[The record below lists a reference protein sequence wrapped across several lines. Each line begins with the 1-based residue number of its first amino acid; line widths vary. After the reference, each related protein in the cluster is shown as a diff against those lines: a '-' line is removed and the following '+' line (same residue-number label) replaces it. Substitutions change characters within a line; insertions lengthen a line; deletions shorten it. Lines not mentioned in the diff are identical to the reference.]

1 MGKIELFRASAM
13 EGSETVFVRITS
25 LCLIRYSN
33 RETHLIILLRNHPD
47 VINHVHRILPT

>member
-1 MGKIELFRASAM
+1 M